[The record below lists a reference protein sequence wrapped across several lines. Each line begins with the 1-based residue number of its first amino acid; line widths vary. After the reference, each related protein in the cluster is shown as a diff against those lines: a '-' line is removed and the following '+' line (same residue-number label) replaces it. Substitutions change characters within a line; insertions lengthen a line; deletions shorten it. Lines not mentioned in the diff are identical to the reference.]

1 MSNNADAEFESTP
14 PPDHEVL
21 EKVLRQSFAAGDE
34 PVDPA
39 LAAALF
45 HVVARHDSEEGLS
58 EALVSE
64 LVLAVISSYFGVVP
78 EPAGLWSRMATSVAG
93 TLCDDPVAR
102 DRLGA
107 WWNGLRRSSH
117 EKH

>member
-1 MSNNADAEFESTP
+1 MSNNAGAEFESTP

-21 EKVLRQSFAAGDE
+21 EKMLRQSFVGGDE

-39 LAAALF
+39 LAATLF
-45 HVVARHDSEEGLS
+45 RVVARHGSEEDLS
-58 EALVSE
+58 ETLVSE
-64 LVLAVISSYFGVVP
+64 LVLAVISSYFSVVP

-102 DRLGA
+102 DRLSA
-107 WWNGLRRSSH
+107 WWNGLRRSVH

>member
-1 MSNNADAEFESTP
+1 MSNHEDAEFESMP

-21 EKVLRQSFAAGDE
+21 EKVLRQSFAVGDE

-39 LAAALF
+39 LTAALF
-45 HVVARHDSEEGLS
+45 RVVDRHGSEKDLS

-64 LVLAVISSYFGVVP
+64 LVLAVISSYFNVVP

-93 TLCDDPVAR
+93 TLCDDPIAR
-102 DRLGA
+102 ERLNA
-107 WWNGLRRSSH
+107 WWNGLRRSFH